1 MIHVDTSALIAS
13 LSGPRS
19 HAPVLRRFISDGE
32 RMGTST
38 LVLYEWWRGPR
49 TGHELRDQEALVP
62 AAQAVVFGPSEAALA
77 ADLYRRLK
85 RPRHREIDLAI
96 AACAIVQAAALWTLN
111 PQDFADIPGLE
122 LAG

>member
-1 MIHVDTSALIAS
+1 MIHVDTSALVAS

-19 HAPVLRRFISDGE
+19 QAPVLRRFISDGE
-32 RMGTST
+32 RLGAST

-49 TGHELRDQEALVP
+49 TGHELRDQEALLP
-62 AAQAVVFGPSEAALA
+62 GAQAVAFGAIEAALA
-77 ADLYRRLK
+77 ANIYRRLK

-96 AACAIVQAAALWTLN
+96 AACALAQGAALWTLN